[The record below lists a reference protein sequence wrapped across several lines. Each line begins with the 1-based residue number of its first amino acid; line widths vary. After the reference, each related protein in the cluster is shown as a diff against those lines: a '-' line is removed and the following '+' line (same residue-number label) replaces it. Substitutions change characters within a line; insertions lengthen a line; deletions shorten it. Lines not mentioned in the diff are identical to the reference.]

1 MNTSTQC
8 TCWCIYRSKQWW
20 LAASSGLFGASWW
33 HNNLRMSYETF
44 TMLCNQL
51 KPFIQKQDTRLH
63 SAVTVEERVAITV
76 WKLATNAEYRTLS
89 ALFGL
94 GISTICTI
102 VLETCTMITQ
112 HLMPRYVTIPTGSR
126 LREVVEGFKTRW
138 GFPQV
143 AGAIDGS
150 HIPIV

>member
-1 MNTSTQC
+1 M
-8 TCWCIYRSKQWW
+8 
-20 LAASSGLFGASWW
+20 
-33 HNNLRMSYETF
+33 
-44 TMLCNQL
+44 
-51 KPFIQKQDTRLH
+51 
-63 SAVTVEERVAITV
+63 AITV

-89 ALFGL
+89 ALFGM

-102 VLETCTMITQ
+102 VLVTCTMKTQ

-126 LREVVEGFKTRW
+126 LREVVEGFKTIW